1 MGRKGRVGEGRKAL
15 RLIDHFL
22 SESSGV
28 ERRGIQF
35 EDWDFDGEEI
45 CREGVSD
52 HSVSAAGEKK
62 GRRGG
67 RESSTKS
74 KLKFSRRAHSSLP
87 TSPLFLFHDGVAH
100 LQGRAECRAPP

>member
-62 GRRGG
+62 GRGG